1 MNLNR
6 ELLQATLCGT
16 PALQQRVTIV
26 AVAQVGQTEQAG
38 ATCTLFSVVHNRGN
52 NQRVCGP
59 NPVCCPFEPVVPDGM
74 RFRGTGKVP
83 TRTLEQVY
91 QEAGARTIGL
101 LKIDVDGFECQAL
114 AGMPELQPRVHAML
128 AEVTGTNEGSKK
140 CVEAI
145 RDAGG
150 VQGIVP
156 ERNRGGWGQTLR
168 QRV

>member
-52 NQRVCGP
+52 NQRVCAP
-59 NPVCCPFEPVVPDGM
+59 KPVVPDGM

-91 QEAGARTIGL
+91 QEAGAPTIGL
-101 LKIDVDGFECQAL
+101 LKIDVEGFECQAL

-150 VQGIVP
+150 VQCIVP